1 MSPSGIKRNK
11 GSKDVSK
18 TKPWECGE
26 HTDFSTLHR
35 PPLKK
40 IKDLFSPP
48 VLVVFSSV
56 FVGFHGSIY
65 HVLPLALPPWFEPGV
80 FAPKKSL
87 LEVPFFYKRQ
97 WGEVKVAEVRWCG
110 QISLTKTTDIGKTH
124 SSLYLLHVTWHGFI
138 LYTITWVFFVE
149 TYLPFVFQNLHKH
162 QIIVISHQVSSLEPP
177 FYTPKLT
184 SEVVGGVGS
193 LRKTC
198 WYCNQ
203 RF

>member
-1 MSPSGIKRNK
+1 MLILVWDKNIYFHHLFWWFSRPFLLVSMVQLKRPSFGM
-11 GSKDVSK
+11 
-18 TKPWECGE
+18 
-26 HTDFSTLHR
+26 
-35 PPLKK
+35 
-40 IKDLFSPP
+40 
-48 VLVVFSSV
+48 
-56 FVGFHGSIY
+56 
-65 HVLPLALPPWFEPGV
+65 PPWFEPGV

-87 LEVPFFYKRQ
+87 LEVPCFFKRQ

-124 SSLYLLHVTWHGFI
+124 FSLYLLHVTWHGFI

-198 WYCNQ
+198 WYTLED
-203 RF
+203 